1 VTNESF
7 FAYLRLLLKLCCVLQ
22 PKLLVDDDIQDHA
35 GKTVR
40 TITRVRCKF
49 DKDFSDESDLNMLWS
64 YYWYVSA
71 MFLHVYFGLL
81 QEL

>member
-7 FAYLRLLLKLCCVLQ
+7 FAYLHLLLKLCCVLQ
-22 PKLLVDDDIQDHA
+22 PKPFA